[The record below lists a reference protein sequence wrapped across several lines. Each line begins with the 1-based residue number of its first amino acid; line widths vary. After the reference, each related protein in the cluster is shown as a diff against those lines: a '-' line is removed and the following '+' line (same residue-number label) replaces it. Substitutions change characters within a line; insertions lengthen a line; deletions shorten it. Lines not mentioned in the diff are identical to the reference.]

1 MTEQERTA
9 RLEGI
14 LEAWNRVLDGH
25 DEEMR
30 ELRTTTAALRTDM
43 DSLRTNMAADMAALR
58 SEMAHMPGWIV
69 GGVAVMAIF
78 TALNAVD

>member
-14 LEAWNRVLDGH
+14 IEAWNRVLDGH

-30 ELRTTTAALRTDM
+30 ELRRQGEALNTKM
-43 DSLRTNMAADMAALR
+43 DSLQNNLRREMSDLR
-58 SEMAHMPGWIV
+58 SEMAHMRGWII

-78 TALNAVD
+78 TALNAVV